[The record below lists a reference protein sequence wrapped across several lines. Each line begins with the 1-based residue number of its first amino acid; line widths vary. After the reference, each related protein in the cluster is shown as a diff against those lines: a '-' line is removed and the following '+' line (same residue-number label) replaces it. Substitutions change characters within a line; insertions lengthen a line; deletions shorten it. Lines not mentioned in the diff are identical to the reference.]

1 MYEHFNTVYKVLL
14 IFISLLAHSAIP
26 SIVISFVN
34 VTSNQLLKLSVKGV
48 QVTKDISEISYK
60 DF

>member
-48 QVTKDISEISYK
+48 
-60 DF
+60 